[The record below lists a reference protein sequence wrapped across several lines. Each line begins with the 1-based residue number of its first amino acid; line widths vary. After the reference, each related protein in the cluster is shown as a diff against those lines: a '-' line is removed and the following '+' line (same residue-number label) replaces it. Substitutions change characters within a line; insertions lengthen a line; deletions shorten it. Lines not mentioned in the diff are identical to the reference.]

1 MDRNWII
8 FFKNKLILILLV
20 EHQPMN
26 LQSTYFLNHIY
37 IRSLVMSI
45 TLPDLSGLYRMCK
58 PPRVYVC
65 VCVCERLYECMFLLY
80 LLPLCHG
87 LLNLFIMCV
96 LVAEPRCNF
105 LHFWHHIV
113 VNGDSKGLNFTCFYF
128 HIHCFILHFKT
139 LNFKV

>member
-65 VCVCERLYECMFLLY
+65 MCLCVWTSVWMYVSPLFITTLSRFIKSIHNVCISCRAPLQLFTLLASYRREWWLERVKLYLFLLSY
-80 LLPLCHG
+80 SL
-87 LLNLFIMCV
+87 
-96 LVAEPRCNF
+96 
-105 LHFWHHIV
+105 
-113 VNGDSKGLNFTCFYF
+113 FYF
-128 HIHCFILHFKT
+128 T
-139 LNFKV
+139 L